1 MDHQLRQ
8 EKETIEDTQIGLKD
22 GLFRRRQEAFGIA
35 RQQEREKGEHYLE
48 AIVGLAFSF
57 VYLFYR
63 EMSSYA
69 HTMQSHR
76 LQVAQEEFKASLL
89 SQQNVVPPIEPREP
103 SMEQPD
109 QLIAVST
116 HPSRLF
122 EYSST
127 LQFIAIMRGVWGKIV
142 TFSIGG
148 GPSVTSSQS
157 SPCMFICTHSGTYIA
172 DIKTNFTLW
181 SKHTTLTFFRRCSL
195 CWSKPQ
201 R

>member
-35 RQQEREKGEHYLE
+35 RQQETEKGEHYLE

-57 VYLFYR
+57 VYLFYL
-63 EMSSYA
+63 EISSCT

-76 LQVAQEEFKASLL
+76 LQVAQDEFKASLL
-89 SQQNVVPPIEPREP
+89 SQQNVVPPIQPREH

-116 HPSRLF
+116 RPSHLF

-127 LQFIAIMRGVWGKIV
+127 LQFIATMRGVWGENRYV
-142 TFSIGG
+142 LRD
-148 GPSVTSSQS
+148 
-157 SPCMFICTHSGTYIA
+157 Y
-172 DIKTNFTLW
+172 L
-181 SKHTTLTFFRRCSL
+181 
-195 CWSKPQ
+195 
-201 R
+201 